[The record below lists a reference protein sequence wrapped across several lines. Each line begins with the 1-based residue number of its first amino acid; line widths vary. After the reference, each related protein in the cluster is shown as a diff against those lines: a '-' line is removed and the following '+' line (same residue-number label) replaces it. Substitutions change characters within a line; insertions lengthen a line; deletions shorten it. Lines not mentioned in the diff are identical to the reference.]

1 MLHNLGQ
8 AFEMTMVEFS
18 EMRDKQSQQRRR
30 RADGAVRSVAD
41 RSAVEE
47 DRALAPQAA
56 QTTQG
61 RSSVDR
67 EPPCAGRDSVD
78 SAERGSLAGP
88 AGEIPASFDLLA
100 ATARLGGAGRLVE
113 HLADVSE
120 RVERAPA
127 IEVERIVPGRQFC
140 SGEKR
145 GCGVGKTKRGKGT
158 KWMVVV
164 DGRGLPLGNYLHSA
178 SPAEVKLAETT
189 LATIRVGRRHH
200 AGRPRQKPVRVIADK
215 AYDSDPLRKRLRQRG
230 IELICPHKKNRVRPA
245 TQDGRALRRYRRRWI
260 VERTNAWLGNFR
272 RLVVRYDRS
281 LTIYGA
287 FFHIACFMIVLRRV
301 VQ

>member
-1 MLHNLGQ
+1 
-8 AFEMTMVEFS
+8 MVEFR
-18 EMRDKQSQQRRR
+18 EIVDKQSQQRRWR
-30 RADGAVRSVAD
+30 VDGASRSVAD

-47 DRALAPQAA
+47 NRALAPQAA

-61 RSSVDR
+61 WSSVDR
-67 EPPCAGRDSVD
+67 ESPCAGRDSLD
-78 SAERGSLAGP
+78 SAERCSLAGS
-88 AGEIPASFDLLA
+88 AGEIPASFDVLA

-113 HLADVSE
+113 YLANVSE
-120 RVERAPA
+120 RVKRAPA
-127 IEVERIVPGRQFC
+127 IEMERIVSGRQFR

-189 LATIRVGRRHH
+189 LATIRVGRSHH
-200 AGRPRQKPVRVIADK
+200 SGRPRQKPMRVIADK

-230 IELICPHKKNRVRPA
+230 IELICPHKRNRVRPA
-245 TQDGRALRRYRRRWI
+245 TQDGRALRRYKRRWI

-281 LTIYGA
+281 LTIYRA
-287 FFHIACFMIVLRRV
+287 FFHIACLMIVLRRV

>member
-1 MLHNLGQ
+1 
-8 AFEMTMVEFS
+8 MVEFG

-30 RADGAVRSVAD
+30 RADGAIRSVAD

-47 DRALAPQAA
+47 NRALAPQAA
-56 QTTQG
+56 QTTQ
-61 RSSVDR
+61 RWSSVDR
-67 EPPCAGRDSVD
+67 ESSCAGRDSLD

-88 AGEIPASFDLLA
+88 AGEIPASFEVLA

-113 HLADVSE
+113 YLANVFE
-120 RVERAPA
+120 RVKRAPA
-127 IEVERIVPGRQFC
+127 IEMERIVPGRQFR

-189 LATIRVGRRHH
+189 LATIRVGRSHH
-200 AGRPRQKPVRVIADK
+200 SGRPRQKPMRVIADK
-215 AYDSDPLRKRLRQRG
+215 AYDSDPLRERLRQRG

-245 TQDGRALRRYRRRWI
+245 TQDGRALRRYQRRWI

>member
-1 MLHNLGQ
+1 
-8 AFEMTMVEFS
+8 
-18 EMRDKQSQQRRR
+18 
-30 RADGAVRSVAD
+30 
-41 RSAVEE
+41 
-47 DRALAPQAA
+47 
-56 QTTQG
+56 
-61 RSSVDR
+61 
-67 EPPCAGRDSVD
+67 VD
-78 SAERGSLAGP
+78 SAERGSLARP
-88 AGEIPASFDLLA
+88 AGEIPAPFDVL
-100 ATARLGGAGRLVE
+100 ATAAGLGGAGRLVE
-113 HLADVSE
+113 DLAGVSE
-120 RVERAPA
+120 RTQRAPA
-127 IEVERIVPGRQFC
+127 TEVERVVPGRQFRP
-140 SGEKR
+140 GEKR

-178 SPAEVKLAETT
+178 SPAEVRLAETT
-189 LATIRVGRRHH
+189 LAAIRVGRSHH
-200 AGRPRQKPVRVIADK
+200 AGRPRQKPMRVIADK

-287 FFHIACFMIVLRRV
+287 FFHIACLMIVLRRV

>member
-1 MLHNLGQ
+1 
-8 AFEMTMVEFS
+8 
-18 EMRDKQSQQRRR
+18 
-30 RADGAVRSVAD
+30 
-41 RSAVEE
+41 
-47 DRALAPQAA
+47 
-56 QTTQG
+56 
-61 RSSVDR
+61 VDF
-67 EPPCAGRDSVD
+67 
-78 SAERGSLAGP
+78 AERGSLAGP
-88 AGEIPASFDLLA
+88 AGEIPASFDVLA

-113 HLADVSE
+113 HLAGVSE
-120 RVERAPA
+120 RVERAPT
-127 IEVERIVPGRQFC
+127 IEVERIVSGRQFC

-189 LATIRVGRRHH
+189 LAAIRVGRSHH
-200 AGRPRQKPVRVIADK
+200 AGRPRQKPMRVIADK
-215 AYDSDPLRKRLRQRG
+215 AYDSDPLRKRLQRRG

>member
-1 MLHNLGQ
+1 MG
-8 AFEMTMVEFS
+8 
-18 EMRDKQSQQRRR
+18 DKQSQQRRR

-47 DRALAPQAA
+47 NRALAPQTA

-67 EPPCAGRDSVD
+67 ESPCAGRNSVD
-78 SAERGSLAGP
+78 FAERGSLAGS
-88 AGEIPASFDLLA
+88 AGEIPASFDVLA

-113 HLADVSE
+113 HLAGVSE
-120 RVERAPA
+120 RVERAPT
-127 IEVERIVPGRQFC
+127 IEVERIVSGRQFC

-189 LATIRVGRRHH
+189 LAAIRVGRSHH
-200 AGRPRQKPVRVIADK
+200 AGRPRQKPMRVIADK
-215 AYDSDPLRKRLRQRG
+215 AYDSDPLRKRLQRRG